1 MDAVDESGVARSRSG
16 QPFVVAL
23 MGLPGAGK
31 SSVARMLAH
40 EFGLRRACRDTIRAA
55 MFPHCEHSF
64 AEKQAALH
72 GVLLAV
78 EINGLLGAS
87 SVIDGMTFSG
97 AEERRR
103 LVQLAE
109 RQGLGLLIMMLD
121 CPVELARERVLRD
134 LGAGMHPAAD
144 RRADLVDAVAAR
156 FAPPPPD
163 ALRVDASL
171 PPEEVLQFAREAVAA
186 FQRRNPASQDPPHG
200 DA

>member
-1 MDAVDESGVARSRSG
+1 MDAVDESGVARSSSG
-16 QPFVVAL
+16 HPFVVAL

-109 RQGLGLLIMMLD
+109 RQGLGLLMVMLD
-121 CPVELARERVLRD
+121 CPLELARERVLRD
-134 LGAGMHPAAD
+134 LGGGTHVAAD
-144 RRADLVDAVAAR
+144 RQADLVDAVAAR
-156 FAPPPPD
+156 FAPPPPE
-163 ALRVDASL
+163 ALRIDASL
-171 PPEEVLQFAREAVAA
+171 PPDEVLRFAREAVAPL
-186 FQRRNPASQDPPHG
+186 QRRMTASPGPPG
-200 DA
+200 IDG